1 MYLGIDLGTSSVKM
15 LFMNTNGEVIKTYT
29 KEYPISYPQNG
40 WAEQNPEDWWTGV
53 KECFKEASPDLDL
66 KSIEGIS
73 FSGQMHGLV
82 ILDEYDRVIRPAIL
96 WNDQRTQKECDF
108 LNEMKVSNYT
118 GNQALTGFTA
128 PKILWV
134 KNNELENFNK
144 IKKIMLPKDYILY
157 KLSGVHATDVSDAS
171 GMLLLNVEKR
181 EWSKELIEL
190 CQIEQGML
198 PELYES
204 FEVIGTV
211 HGEVAAELG
220 LSEKT
225 KIIAGG
231 GDQAVGAVGVG
242 AVEEGILSVSLGTS
256 GVVFITT
263 ENYFSD
269 NKQRLHSF
277 AHANGKY
284 HQMGVMLSA
293 TASLKW
299 WVESVNNSKD
309 YEYFNKLVE
318 ECDDNMNELLFA
330 PYLIG
335 ERTPHNDGR
344 IRGGFTGIDVTH
356 NRGHMTKAIMEGVGF
371 ALKDTLEILYDM
383 GIKASEIRITGG
395 GAKSNVWKKII
406 ANIFNLNVVT
416 VNSTEGPAYGAA
428 ILASVGCGR
437 FKSVEEACNNLIK
450 KTETIEPNKEQ
461 TTCYEE
467 KFWKYKLLYP
477 NLKKI
482 IDGGVL

>member
-53 KECFKEASPDLDL
+53 KECFIEASSDIDL

-82 ILDEYDRVIRPAIL
+82 ILDEHDSVIRPAIL

-108 LNEMKVSNYT
+108 LNEMNVSNYT

-171 GMLLLNVEKR
+171 GMLLLDVEKR

-190 CQIEQGML
+190 CQIEQEML
-198 PELYES
+198 PKLYES

-211 HGEVAAELG
+211 QKKIAAELG

-242 AVEEGILSVSLGTS
+242 AVEDGILSVSLGTS
-256 GVVFITT
+256 GVVFTTT

-335 ERTPHNDGR
+335 ERTPHNDAK

-356 NRGHMTKAIMEGVGF
+356 NRGHMTKAIMEGVSF

-395 GAKSNVWKKII
+395 GAKSSVWKKII

-437 FKSVEEACNNLIK
+437 FRSVEEACNNLIK

-461 TTCYEE
+461 ITYYEE